1 MTKLYLL
8 LPILFLIYWS
18 CGDDSSNSEEVVTFE
33 RDLGNGKLAVKQTS
47 DGGYIVAGGTSDAW
61 LSKMDKYGN
70 TEWENT
76 YSLGAFGNGRA
87 VIQTQ
92 DGGYL
97 YAGWEGIVKADAN
110 GVEEWKNTSSQNGA
124 YPYYEDVMQHS
135 NGNYYA
141 VGGPDRVR
149 LNW

>member
-1 MTKLYLL
+1 MKKLYLL

-18 CGDDSSNSEEVVTFE
+18 CGDDTSNNEEVVTFE

-97 YAGWEGIVKADAN
+97 YAFILPFLHSICIGFHDPYP
-110 GVEEWKNTSSQNGA
+110 TSIQISA
-124 YPYYEDVMQHS
+124 IL
-135 NGNYYA
+135 
-141 VGGPDRVR
+141 R
-149 LNW
+149 LNHRSTITKSS